1 MSRGASL
8 SAQPGRIIY
17 VDDLKNKFGQKIIR
31 GIGYKLDLFT
41 WKLSGWVSFVADSE
55 VVADDEVAWFV
66 HVTVHPPLLA
76 DLLLD

>member
-1 MSRGASL
+1 MWT
-8 SAQPGRIIY
+8 IW
-17 VDDLKNKFGQKIIR
+17 KNKFGQKIIR

-55 VVADDEVAWFV
+55 VVADDKVAWFV
-66 HVTVHPPLLA
+66 HMTVHPPLLA